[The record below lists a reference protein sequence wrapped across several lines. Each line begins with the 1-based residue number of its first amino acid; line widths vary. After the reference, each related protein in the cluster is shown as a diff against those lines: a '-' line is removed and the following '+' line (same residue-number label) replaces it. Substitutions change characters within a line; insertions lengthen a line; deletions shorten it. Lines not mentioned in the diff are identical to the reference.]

1 MRENAGDAP
10 DHGSRTTREL
20 VSNWWSGPDHYEW
33 LSTYLATRGRQRP
46 TALLVAGAVL
56 LFGMVELLMMFSP
69 AGPSHDVWRRGAA
82 AGVVVACV
90 AMSVVWLR
98 RSWPSRRWSTV
109 FVITAAVCI
118 GVGAL
123 IERDDMSA
131 IAACGLFGVLGGYV
145 GIFHSVRLLVV
156 NFTIAVLVVAVLAV
170 RIGVADGAVL
180 AIAKSLALLGSFT
193 AIPVLCQL
201 LLERLGPDALN
212 SDTDALT
219 GLLNRRGFYAR
230 AGDLIAN
237 RAGSQD
243 ILLVALI
250 DLDDFKR
257 INDTFGHEEGDAALA
272 EVARALTDCAGAST
286 LVARLGGE
294 EFVVAETV
302 GVHDDVLRRGRA
314 VGRAITANTH
324 GVTASVGLVTVTIA
338 AGHLMTATGF
348 DDVIRLADHAMYD
361 AKRAGGN
368 RVCHHAG
375 DVGPGTAS

>member
-1 MRENAGDAP
+1 M
-10 DHGSRTTREL
+10 
-20 VSNWWSGPDHYEW
+20 
-33 LSTYLATRGRQRP
+33 
-46 TALLVAGAVL
+46 
-56 LFGMVELLMMFSP
+56 
-69 AGPSHDVWRRGAA
+69 
-82 AGVVVACV
+82 
-90 AMSVVWLR
+90 
-98 RSWPSRRWSTV
+98 
-109 FVITAAVCI
+109 ITAAVCI

-294 EFVVAETV
+294 EFLVAETV

-338 AGHLMTATGF
+338 ADHLMTATGF